1 MLPRRLAI
9 KLSIVNVIA
18 GATLLALAPN
28 MAIAEST
35 SLGKRVA
42 SSSPLLFTAAFSAF
56 QDGDTQA
63 EHARAER
70 QLQEL
75 QREIQQRRRSLE
87 QRQQRLS
94 SGERELKNLET
105 QVQSAS
111 RSLRETEL
119 KIASVEGHIYEL
131 EQEQSR
137 LQTEVKTQAEAL
149 ADQIESAYRN
159 GDHGFLKLLLNQD
172 NPARFERM
180 LEYYQHLSAAR
191 LEQLEELHALETQL
205 IAVREEVSAQR
216 DTLNATLQQQEQQR
230 SQLASR
236 QQEQEQLVSRLQR
249 EQQTEQSALQNMLRN
264 EQELTEMLAALQE
277 VMSRQGFNLTG
288 LANLRGQLSWPTAG
302 NIKHSY
308 GSQRS
313 GEIRWRG
320 VVIEA
325 TAEAPVKAIADGRI
339 IFSDWLRGFG
349 MVVII
354 DHGENYM
361 SLYGYNQALLKDIG
375 EPVRKG
381 ETVALAGRSGG
392 QSESGLYFEIRHEGN
407 PINPTPYIAR

>member
-1 MLPRRLAI
+1 MQLRRYAL
-9 KLSIVNVIA
+9 KLGIVNVSAIVVI
-18 GATLLALAPN
+18 
-28 MAIAEST
+28 AIALITFT
-35 SLGKRVA
+35 SGIARGNTA
-42 SSSPLLFTAAFSAF
+42 SSNSIFMAATVGAF
-56 QDGDTQA
+56 QDDGTQA

-70 QLQEL
+70 QLQAL
-75 QREIQQRRRSLE
+75 QNEIQQRRRSLE

-94 SGERELKNLET
+94 SGERELRNLET

-137 LQTEVKTQAEAL
+137 LQTEVETQAAAL

-180 LEYYQHLSAAR
+180 LEYYQYLSAAR
-191 LEQLEELHALETQL
+191 LEQLAELHALETQL
-205 IAVREEVSAQR
+205 IAVREEVSDQR
-216 DTLNATLQQQEQQR
+216 DTLTVTLQQQEQQR
-230 SQLASR
+230 SQLANR
-236 QQEQEQLVSRLQR
+236 QREQEQLVARLQR

-277 VMSRQGFNLTG
+277 IMSRQDFNLTG
-288 LANLRGQLSWPTAG
+288 LANLRGQLSWPTPG
-302 NIKHSY
+302 SIKHGY

-313 GEIRWRG
+313 GEVRWRG

-392 QSESGLYFEIRHEGN
+392 QAESGLYFEIRHEGN
-407 PINPTPYIAR
+407 PINPTPYISR